1 MTLCEPVELNV
12 HVSVAVPLA
21 KARAEAPAGTTLTG
35 LPICVPPS
43 EKVTVPLGPTVLLLW
58 ELIVAVNVMGV
69 PEVTVEGLG
78 TVAVAVAVVAC
89 ETVTVSVT
97 GIVTAL

>member
-1 MTLCEPVELNV
+1 MLWEPVELYV
-12 HVSVAVPLA
+12 HVSVAVPLT
-21 KARAEAPAGTTLTG
+21 KARAVATAGTTLTG
-35 LPICVPPS
+35 LMICVPPS

-78 TVAVAVAVVAC
+78 TVAVAVVAC